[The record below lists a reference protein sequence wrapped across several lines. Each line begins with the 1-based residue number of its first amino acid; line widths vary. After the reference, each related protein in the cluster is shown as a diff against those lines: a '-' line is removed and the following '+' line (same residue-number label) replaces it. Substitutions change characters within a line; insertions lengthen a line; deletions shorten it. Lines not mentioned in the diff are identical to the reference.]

1 MPASLLLVTPDL
13 GLVDAVY
20 GALDRTIGARVW
32 IWHEPLAE
40 PAVRVLCVCRFRLVL
55 LDVTLVEAAPEWML
69 PSFKQAAP
77 ETPLAL
83 LGTEL
88 GRRGAARPLFY
99 GAAATVP
106 RADLASLV
114 LVVRQILAG
123 PEPPTD
129 RRP

>member
-1 MPASLLLVTPDL
+1 VPASLLLVTPDM

-20 GALDRTIGARVW
+20 GALDRAIGARVW
-32 IWHEPLAE
+32 IWHEPAAE
-40 PAVRVLCVCRFRLVL
+40 PAVRVLSVCRFRLVL
-55 LDVTLVEAAPEWML
+55 LDVTLVEAGPEWML
-69 PSFKQAAP
+69 PSLKQAAP

-88 GRRGAARPLFY
+88 GRQGAARPLFY

-106 RADLASLV
+106 RGDLASLV
-114 LVVRQILAG
+114 RVVRQIIGG